1 MITRSTSKKHL
12 PINPSS
18 PHTLPPTIDVVP
30 ISSQSQCNSKVD
42 PVGSMRSAQT
52 ASGQSSSSAVA
63 RKATAVADFKRRRYE
78 RERELAKQLEEVE
91 EAQLEADL
99 KQIEAEE
106 SRRGSVLSNKSNSRT
121 RDWVTSQFN
130 NLNLGFEDLC
140 PEIAPEALQGTSQN
154 NNPTDI
160 LLKAVANTAAAA
172 KAIATSQEKQC
183 KTNLIPFY
191 GNCLDWTQ
199 FKRIYNLTKPYFTNA
214 ENINRL
220 QHAIRGPAREAVASI
235 LVCGEDPEL
244 IVAALEENFARPE
257 VVVLKETAALKNL
270 PRLGNDLKELGN
282 LANRVRNAV
291 SNIKLLNQVEYLY
304 APELFHAILGKLNPV
319 MKLRWS
325 DFAAQE
331 QTNKPK
337 LEVLSKFLVKEYQ
350 QFTKFSLSPELVL
363 AQPTFFQKDPKRE
376 NIHVASD
383 MTVTGPAGS
392 RDVYALLDDG
402 STATIIEAD
411 IATAIGATGPTQ
423 NITVNGIG
431 GLSTNKTISFVDFKI
446 KGRYTHDTFLIKN
459 ARAMSGLSLSP
470 QTLHRDN
477 IASYEHLLDLLDI
490 LPYEGAIATPSIL
503 IGAEHWYLS
512 ITQEIRKGKHNE
524 PVACLTA
531 LGWTLYGVASSETK
545 LVEFVN
551 NLSWSTKSSKNEE
564 LDLFIKNQYKLD
576 SIGISKQDTIHSK
589 QDIRAI
595 HILEKTAKRLPS
607 GRFEV
612 GLSWRDDIFNVPDSY
627 PQALSR
633 FLSLEKRMQRST
645 TFSMAYETFINNM
658 LTKEYAEE
666 CDPDSY
672 HKQYKSQ
679 DVRVDPSIKF
689 YLPHFGIYHPQK
701 HKLRVVLDAAAKSEG
716 INLNSLLI
724 PGPDLLKSL
733 LNILFRFRE
742 GRVAL
747 IADIKE
753 MYSQIRVRKQDRD
766 ALRFLWKS
774 SSSNSSL
781 PLTIK
786 EYRRST
792 VIFGASC
799 SPFIAQFIKNKNA
812 KSFAEQY
819 PKAVDAILYDHYMDD
834 YVGSLDSITEA
845 AQLAHDIV
853 QIHSAACMEMR
864 GWTSNDRAALN
875 MVNTNLQAAQMLD
888 VNSSVS
894 CDVKVLGVEWNPSVD
909 QLGFRDP
916 GFSFPITLTKRE
928 VLSMLMKVYDPLGLL
943 GPIVVKGRILFQQTW
958 RSGIDWDTHLP
969 TSEVNKW
976 TAWYRELTNAV
987 TIKIPRWYASAEGSE
1002 PLQRDLHIFVDASE
1016 QAYAC
1021 VAYWRF
1027 KYKNETIKVALICS
1041 KARVSPLK
1049 PTSIPRLELQAA
1061 LIGSRLALAIQEGH
1075 RKKPDNI
1082 YYWTDSMIVLGW
1094 LRSDARSFKPF
1105 VAHRVAEI
1113 CENSNIENWQWVPS
1127 EFNVADDITR
1137 SEHINFDSSHRW
1149 FTGPSFL
1156 LDSPENW
1163 PSKPTKFPQNSSEL
1177 KSQPAESIAVVAL
1190 ISLPQPVTADI
1201 NRFSNWLRLLRAT
1214 ARAHQAAEC
1223 FRNFL
1228 ACRQNSKNTKVLRFS
1243 SATTTALPPLTAD
1256 HIKAAERHILQRAQ
1270 MDCFA
1275 EELYA
1280 ISNSLPLTRRSRLK
1294 KMSPVLKG
1302 RLLHMSGR
1310 IKAAEGI
1317 DPETRSPVLLDGHHP
1332 AVRLLIQSYHEKAGH
1347 ANNALVINEIRQ
1359 RFWIVGLRNTIRSI
1373 VNKCILCKIRKA
1385 QPMNRIMGDLPPQRL
1400 AHHQRPFTYTGI
1412 DYFGP
1417 ITVTIGRRHE
1427 KRYVALLTCLTCRA
1441 IHLEI
1446 VHSLSSDSA
1455 IMALR
1460 RFIARRGVPH
1470 TIFSDNGTAF
1480 VGANRILQEFY
1491 SNSVEDFAAS
1501 NGIK

>member
-1 MITRSTSKKHL
+1 
-12 PINPSS
+12 
-18 PHTLPPTIDVVP
+18 
-30 ISSQSQCNSKVD
+30 
-42 PVGSMRSAQT
+42 
-52 ASGQSSSSAVA
+52 
-63 RKATAVADFKRRRYE
+63 
-78 RERELAKQLEEVE
+78 
-91 EAQLEADL
+91 
-99 KQIEAEE
+99 
-106 SRRGSVLSNKSNSRT
+106 
-121 RDWVTSQFN
+121 
-130 NLNLGFEDLC
+130 
-140 PEIAPEALQGTSQN
+140 
-154 NNPTDI
+154 
-160 LLKAVANTAAAA
+160 
-172 KAIATSQEKQC
+172 
-183 KTNLIPFY
+183 
-191 GNCLDWTQ
+191 
-199 FKRIYNLTKPYFTNA
+199 
-214 ENINRL
+214 
-220 QHAIRGPAREAVASI
+220 
-235 LVCGEDPEL
+235 
-244 IVAALEENFARPE
+244 
-257 VVVLKETAALKNL
+257 
-270 PRLGNDLKELGN
+270 
-282 LANRVRNAV
+282 
-291 SNIKLLNQVEYLY
+291 
-304 APELFHAILGKLNPV
+304 

-331 QTNKPK
+331 QTSKPK
-337 LEVLSKFLVKEYQ
+337 LEVLSQFLVKEYQ

-363 AQPTFFQKDPKRE
+363 AQPTFFQKDSKRE

-383 MTVTGPAGS
+383 SKTSNLKKIECVYCKKAHNIKSCSDFKSLLVEDRWRWLREARVCYRCLKSNRHLWKTCNTPCCGIDGCKFRHNPLLHGMTYIQPQRNVQSTSQSDSNSSVTVWNIMQRINNNSKLPQCSRALLKIVPVTVTGPAGS

-477 IASYEHLLDLLDI
+477 IASYEHLVDLLDI

-512 ITQEIRKGKHNE
+512 ITREIRKGKHNE

-531 LGWTLYGVASSETK
+531 LGWTLYGVALSETK

-564 LDLFIKNQYKLD
+564 LDFIIKNQYKLD

-612 GLSWRDDIFNVPDSY
+612 GLPWRDDILNVPDSY

-742 GRVAL
+742 GRIAL

-753 MYSQIRVRKQDRD
+753 MFSQIRVRKKDRD
-766 ALRFLWKS
+766 ALRFLWKPS
-774 SSSNSSL
+774 SSDSSSQ
-781 PLTIK
+781 LTIK
-786 EYRRST
+786 EYRMST

-799 SPFIAQFIKNKNA
+799 SPFIAQFVKNKNA
-812 KSFAEQY
+812 KSFAEKY

-853 QIHSAACMEMR
+853 NIHSAACMEMR

-916 GFSFPITLTKRE
+916 GFCFPITLTKRE

-958 RSGIDWDTHLP
+958 RSGIDWDTYLP

-1163 PSKPTKFPQNSSEL
+1163 PSKPTKFPPNSSEL

-1214 ARAHQAAEC
+1214 ARAHQAAEY

-1228 ACRQNSKNTKVLRFS
+1228 ACRQNSKITKVLRFS

-1332 AVRLLIQSYHEKAGH
+1332 AVRLLIQSYHEKAVH

-1373 VNKCILCKIRKA
+1373 VNKCILCRIRKA
-1385 QPMNRIMGDLPPQRL
+1385 QPMNPIMGDLPPQRL

-1441 IHLEI
+1441 LHLELLAEAEAI
-1446 VHSLSSDSA
+1446 VNSRPLAHVSTDPDDPTTLTPFHFL
-1455 IMALR
+1455 I
-1460 RFIARRGVPH
+1460 
-1470 TIFSDNGTAF
+1470 GT
-1480 VGANRILQEFY
+1480 
-1491 SNSVEDFAAS
+1491 SSVECLPTATFNENTFAGRSEWKKALQLADHFW
-1501 NGIK
+1501 NRWVREVLPTLQLRERNKDEHIDIDDVVIIADGNLPRKT